1 MAEVTPTQQELKVNE
16 AEIKKS
22 FPLLADALIGNKIV
36 GFTPEQFETLKN
48 NEQQRLDK
56 LTEAFGITIKDSMTK
71 LTESLKVA
79 APASKVEIN
88 DSKQIKTINREAV
101 ESIGNWMKTAED
113 GAIKNFK
120 LDKNEYLRSQGYAV
134 NDNGVILGRTPTVRA
149 SEAITT
155 TTMPINYDKDAIFI
169 PGGQLTVP
177 ARQYFRVKPT
187 GQGNGTVAW
196 YSGTN
201 AAFGTISEG
210 SAPSEDSI
218 TIAQVTGSPTTR
230 GSFVKI
236 KYSWLEDNP
245 FSIPEYMAMA
255 SMKAAIDAENTEV
268 FTTLCAAAT
277 PATSQWF
284 NGNSG
289 ATFTSAAGTGGADD
303 TASMTLTLT
312 GVSKPKNALDVQ
324 GYGNQGPYIFAI
336 HPKNYN
342 ELIIA
347 SGISTLA
354 QQGQPSITL
363 SGVASQLLGV
373 QLEVYDQ
380 VAAQDNTTND
390 TYQNIMFV
398 NQQAFGLGVAR
409 EVTVKAEEHSELQQV
424 YWTATHR
431 IVSKVLDNKS
441 WCRVSCA
448 Q

>member
-1 MAEVTPTQQELKVNE
+1 MADITPTQSEKKVNE
-16 AEIKKS
+16 AEIKKA

-36 GFTPEQFETLKN
+36 GFTPEQFESIKN
-48 NEQQRLDK
+48 HDQQKLDK
-56 LTEAFGITIKDSMTK
+56 LTEAFGIAIKDSITK
-71 LTESLKVA
+71 LGESLK
-79 APASKVEIN
+79 APSTSKGVEVN
-88 DSKQIKTINREAV
+88 DSPTGKSVNRESVEAV
-101 ESIGNWMKTAED
+101 GTWLKQAQD

-120 LDKNEYLRSQGYAV
+120 LDKHEYLRSQGFVVA
-134 NDNGVILGRTPTVRA
+134 DSGAILGRSPTVKA
-149 SEAITT
+149 TEAITT
-155 TTMPINYDKDAIFI
+155 ATMPINYDRDAIFI
-169 PGGQLTVP
+169 PGGQLSRP
-177 ARQYFRVKPT
+177 ARQFFRVKPT

-196 YSGTN
+196 YTGTN

-218 TIAQVTGSPTTR
+218 TVAQVTGSPTTR
-230 GSFVKI
+230 GNFVKI

-245 FSIPEYMAMA
+245 FSLPEFMAMA
-255 SMKAAIDAENTEV
+255 SMKAAIDAENTEI
-268 FTTLCAAAT
+268 FTTLAAAAT
-277 PATSQWF
+277 NATNQWF
-284 NGNSG
+284 NGSTG
-289 ATFTSAAGTGGADD
+289 AVFTAAAGTGGADD

-324 GYGNQGPYIFAI
+324 GYGAQGPYIFAL

-347 SGISTLA
+347 SGISTLV
-354 QQGQPSITL
+354 QQGVPNITL
-363 SGVASQLLGV
+363 SGVASMLLGT

-409 EVTVKAEEHSELQQV
+409 EVTVKAEEHSELQQL

-431 IVSKVLDNKS
+431 IVGKVLDNKA